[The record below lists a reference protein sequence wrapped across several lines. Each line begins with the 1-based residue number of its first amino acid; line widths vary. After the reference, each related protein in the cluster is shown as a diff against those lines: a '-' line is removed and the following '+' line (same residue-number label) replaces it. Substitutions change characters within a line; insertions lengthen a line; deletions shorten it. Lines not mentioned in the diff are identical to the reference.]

1 MHSAL
6 SALILS
12 LPLAA
17 FARVHADTALHRRHA
32 AISHGSRTAYPLTD
46 HYQGQSFFDGWEFF
60 DQADPTGGLVNF
72 LNQTAA
78 QGAGL
83 AYVQSDNT
91 TVLAVDDTT
100 TLSVGQNRNSVR
112 ISSKKSW
119 NSGLF
124 IADFFAMPHG
134 CSVWPAF
141 WMVSATEEWPN
152 GGEIDIIEGVN
163 NNQGNQITLHSGPD
177 CLLNSTAQT
186 LNSSITNIHCESSP
200 GNDPGCSYLLSDPR
214 SFGHEFNMQAGGV
227 YALDWTDAGMNFWFF
242 TRDAIPSDIAAGSPD
257 PSTWGTPSAVFP
269 STACDMASHFVNQ
282 SIVIDTTL
290 CGDWA
295 GPSYSS
301 SGCPGTC
308 QEAVADPS
316 NFNVAQWK
324 INYIS
329 VFQ

>member
-6 SALILS
+6 SALVLS

-17 FARVHADTALHRRHA
+17 FARVHADSGLHRRHA
-32 AISHGSRTAYPLTD
+32 AISHSRRNAYQLTD
-46 HYQGQSFFDGWEFF
+46 HYQGQTFFDGWDFF
-60 DQADPTGGLVNF
+60 NQADPTSGLVNF
-72 LNQTAA
+72 LDQPSAA
-78 QGAGL
+78 QAGL

-100 TLSVGQNRNSVR
+100 QLSVGQNRNSVR
-112 ISSKKSW
+112 ITSKKSW
-119 NSGLF
+119 NNGLF

-141 WMVSATEEWPN
+141 WMVSSTAEWPN

-163 NNQGNQITLHSGPD
+163 NQPSNQITLHSGTG
-177 CLLNSTAQT
+177 CLLNSTAAT

-200 GNDPGCSYLLSDPR
+200 GDDSGCSYGLSDPR

-227 YALDWTDAGMNFWFF
+227 YALEWQDSGMNFWFF
-242 TRDAIPSDIAAGSPD
+242 SRDEIPADVTSANPD
-257 PSTWGTPSAVFP
+257 PTTWGTPVAIFP
-269 STACDMASHFVNQ
+269 NTACDMASHFFNQ
-282 SIVIDTTL
+282 SLVIDTTL

-295 GPSYSS
+295 GPAYST

-308 QEAVADPS
+308 QEAVADPT

-324 INYIS
+324 VNYIS
-329 VFQ
+329 VYQ

>member
-6 SALILS
+6 SALVLS

-17 FARVHADTALHRRHA
+17 LARVHADSALHRRHT
-32 AISHGSRTAYPLTD
+32 AIAHSRRNAYQLTD
-46 HYQGQSFFDGWEFF
+46 HFQGQSFFDDWEFF
-60 DQADPTGGLVNF
+60 NQADPTGGYVNF
-72 LNQTAA
+72 LDQQAA
-78 QGAGL
+78 SQAGL

-100 TLSVGQNRNSVR
+100 QLSVGQNRNSVR

-119 NSGLF
+119 NGGLF

-141 WMVSATEEWPN
+141 WMVSSTAEWPN

-163 NNQGNQITLHSGPD
+163 NNQGNQITLHSGAD
-177 CLLNSTAQT
+177 CLLNSTIQT
-186 LNSSITNIHCESSP
+186 LNSSITNIHCASSP
-200 GNDPGCSYLLSDPR
+200 GDDPGCSYGLTDPR
-214 SFGHEFNMQAGGV
+214 TFGHEFNMQAGGV
-227 YALDWTDAGMNFWFF
+227 YALEWQDSGMTFWFF
-242 TRDAIPSDIAAGSPD
+242 SRDDIPCDITDGAPD
-257 PSTWGTPSAVFP
+257 PTSWGTPVAVFP
-269 STACDMASHFVNQ
+269 NTGCDMASHFFNQ
-282 SIVIDTTL
+282 SLVIDTTL

-295 GPSYSS
+295 GPAYTG

-308 QEAVADPS
+308 QEAVADPT
-316 NFNVAQWK
+316 NFSVAKWM

-329 VFQ
+329 VYQ